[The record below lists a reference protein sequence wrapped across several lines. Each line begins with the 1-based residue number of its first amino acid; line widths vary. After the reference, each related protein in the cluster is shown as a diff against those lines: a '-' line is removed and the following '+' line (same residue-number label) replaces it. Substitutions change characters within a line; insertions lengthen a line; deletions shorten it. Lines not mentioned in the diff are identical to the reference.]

1 MINLRYHIVSL
12 VAVFLALAL
21 GIVMGSTVIDKAIV
35 DELRDRVESVNNR
48 ASSTDRENS
57 TLRGQLEMMRGF
69 ADEARDQL
77 VQDRLR
83 GVPVLV
89 VAVQGIDRKPVEA
102 VRDALATAQAVPA
115 GTLLFT
121 NKFRL
126 DNDADVRALA
136 TAVGTNPQAG
146 ADTVRR
152 QALTRLAA
160 LLDGS
165 PTDAGLLSALAASGF
180 VGYEPPS
187 PATTT
192 TTLRLTSF
200 PVPNLRIVLVSGAGA
215 EVGDDRVGVP
225 FAQALIAQAPAPAQS
240 QAGSAVG
247 RLVAAESGAD
257 VAGGRAVFVGPLR
270 ADGSVAPKLSTVDNL
285 ESPIGQAAAVLALA
299 DLGEGRTGQY
309 GVGPGAQHLLP
320 SLEP

>member
-1 MINLRYHIVSL
+1 VINLRYHIVSL

-35 DELRDRVESVNNR
+35 DELRDRVESVDNR
-48 ASSTDRENS
+48 ATNTDRINS
-57 TLRGQLEMMRGF
+57 ELRTQLETMQGF
-69 ADEARDQL
+69 AVEARDQL
-77 VQDRLR
+77 VLGRLR

-89 VAVQGIDRKPVEA
+89 VAMQGVDRKPVEE

-121 NKFRL
+121 NKLRL
-126 DNDADVRALA
+126 DNDGDVRALA
-136 TAVGTNPQAG
+136 TAVGASPTAG
-146 ADTVRR
+146 TDAIRR

-160 LLDGS
+160 VLDGAAN
-165 PTDAGLLSALAASGF
+165 DAALLPSLAAAGF

-192 TTLRLTSF
+192 STLGLASF
-200 PVPNLRIVLVSGAGA
+200 PVANLRLVLVSGAGA
-215 EVGDDRVGVP
+215 EIGDDRAALP
-225 FAQALIAQAPAPAQS
+225 FAQALVSQTPASGQSGAPVA
-240 QAGSAVG
+240 
-247 RLVAAESGAD
+247 RFVAAESGRD
-257 VAGGRAVFVGPLR
+257 TPGGRAVFVGALR
-270 ADGSVAPKLSTVDNL
+270 TDSTIGSRVSTVDNL

-299 DLGEGRTGQY
+299 DVDEGRSGHY
-309 GVGPGAQHLLP
+309 GRGPNSQRLLP

>member
-35 DELRDRVESVNNR
+35 DELRDRVESVGNR
-48 ASSTDRENS
+48 ATNTDRVNS
-57 TLRGQLEMMRGF
+57 ELRTQLETMEGF
-69 ADEARDQL
+69 ASEARDQL
-77 VQDRLR
+77 VLGRLR

-89 VAVQGIDRKPVEA
+89 VAVQGVDRKPVED

-121 NKFRL
+121 NKLRL
-126 DNDADVRALA
+126 DNEGDVRALA
-136 TAVGTNPQAG
+136 GVVGASPAAG
-146 ADTVRR
+146 SDPIRR
-152 QALTRLAA
+152 QVLTRLAA
-160 LLDGS
+160 VLDG
-165 PTDAGLLSALAASGF
+165 TANDAALLPALAAAGF

-192 TTLRLTSF
+192 TTLGLSSF
-200 PVPNLRIVLVSGAGA
+200 PVPNLRMVLVSGAGS
-215 EVGDDRVGVP
+215 EVGDDRVALP
-225 FAQALIAQAPAPAQS
+225 FAQALVAQTPASSATGGAAIA
-240 QAGSAVG
+240 
-247 RLVAAESGAD
+247 RFVAAESGRD
-257 VAGGRAVFVGPLR
+257 TSGGRAVFVGQLR
-270 ADGSVAPKLSTVDNL
+270 GDGSIAARLATVDNL

-299 DLGEGRTGQY
+299 DLDEGRTGHY
-309 GVGPGAQHLLP
+309 GRGPGAQRLLP